1 MYKRQIDG
9 GAFTDYPG
17 DYERYRRVKALNAI
31 KPQAPAPAQKQ
42 EPVPPKKSGRDP
54 KSERRLNAL
63 EREIV
68 KREQELAAFD
78 ARMEAAASDYV
89 KLNEILAEKA
99 AAQEEIDEL

>member
-1 MYKRQIDG
+1 MN
-9 GAFTDYPG
+9 
-17 DYERYRRVKALNAI
+17 AL

-42 EPVPPKKSGRDP
+42 EPAPQKKSGRGP
-54 KSERRLNAL
+54 KNERRLNAL
-63 EREIV
+63 EREIA

-99 AAQEEIDEL
+99 AAQEEIDELYAQWEAAAEAMGENE